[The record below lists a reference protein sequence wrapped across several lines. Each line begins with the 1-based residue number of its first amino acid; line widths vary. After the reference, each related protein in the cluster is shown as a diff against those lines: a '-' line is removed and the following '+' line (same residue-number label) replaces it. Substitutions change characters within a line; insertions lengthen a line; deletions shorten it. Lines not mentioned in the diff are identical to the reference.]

1 MTTIV
6 GIFDAPEQVEQAAKR
21 LAEADFDAIVLDETI
36 LEQEPGSIDPTAPG
50 LVRGAAG
57 EVVAGS
63 VEGNLLPRRDRQ
75 AVMKA
80 FRERLTQEYRL
91 PDKVT
96 DAYATTLAHSGR
108 FVLVRAAAKDSERA
122 MQLLRDSGASRV
134 DKHD

>member
-6 GIFDAPEQVEQAAKR
+6 GIFDAPEQVEKAAKR

-36 LEQEPGSIDPTAPG
+36 LEQEPESIDLTAPG

-57 EVVAGS
+57 EMVAGR
-63 VEGNLLPRRDRQ
+63 VEGNLPPRRDKQ

-80 FRERLTQEYRL
+80 FRERLTEEYRL

-96 DAYATTLAHSGR
+96 DGYATTLAHSGR

>member
-21 LAEADFDAIVLDETI
+21 LSEADFDAIVLDETI

-50 LVRGAAG
+50 LVRGVAG
-57 EVVAGS
+57 EVVAGR
-63 VEGNLLPRRDRQ
+63 VEGNVLPRRDRQ
-75 AVMKA
+75 AVTKA
-80 FRERLTQEYRL
+80 FRERLTREYKL
-91 PDKVT
+91 SDEVT
-96 DAYATTLAHSGR
+96 DAYATTLAHNGR